1 MKMLLPLLLPLF
13 LFVGCV
19 YKKSVAETKP
29 ELDGVN
35 RDKIEYRLDDLYYLK
50 GSDAPYT
57 GKVFEEWSGQQ
68 RVETNYIDGK
78 LDGLSESWH
87 ENGKKASKVN
97 YKEGKQDGLSV
108 GFHENGQKWREVN
121 WEDGELV
128 KGSEKFWNS
137 KGDPVDSMKESF
149 KK

>member
-1 MKMLLPLLLPLF
+1 MKAAPLLVVLLPLLF
-13 LFVGCV
+13 GGCGD
-19 YKKSVAETKP
+19 KKSVAETKP

-68 RVETNYIDGK
+68 RVEANYIDGK

-87 ENGKKASKVN
+87 ENGKKRRESHFK
-97 YKEGKQDGLSV
+97 
-108 GFHENGQKWREVN
+108 NGIES
-121 WEDGELV
+121 G
-128 KGSEKFWNS
+128 
-137 KGDPVDSMKESF
+137 MKMGN
-149 KK
+149 

>member
-1 MKMLLPLLLPLF
+1 MKNLLLIAVTILV
-13 LFVGCV
+13 VGCGV
-19 YKKSVAETKP
+19 TGEIELSSEHPLSKALALSEVPTTETKP

-78 LDGLSESWH
+78 LDGLS
-87 ENGKKASKVN
+87 
-97 YKEGKQDGLSV
+97 V